1 MTIVE
6 VTLDKTKKY
15 KKVLV
20 SGHSGYDVIGKDI
33 VCASISVAMYMS
45 ANLISQVT
53 TDFSFIED
61 EKNTK
66 MELEVNEDSKFVNI
80 IMENLIYTLE
90 SISKNYAKFLKIK
103 IYE

>member
-66 MELEVNEDSKFVNI
+66 MELEVNDDSKFVNI
-80 IMENLIYTLE
+80 IIENLIYTLE
-90 SISKNYAKFLKIK
+90 NISKSYAKFLKIK

>member
-61 EKNTK
+61 EKNIK
-66 MELEVNEDSKFVNI
+66 MELEVNDDSKFVNI

-90 SISKNYAKFLKIK
+90 SISKSYAKFLKIK

>member
-6 VTLDKTKKY
+6 VTLDKAKKY

-61 EKNTK
+61 DKNTEMK
-66 MELEVNEDSKFVNI
+66 LEVNDDSEFVNI
-80 IMENLIYTLE
+80 IIENLVYTLE
-90 SISKNYAKFLKIK
+90 SISNSYAKFLKIK
-103 IYE
+103 FYE